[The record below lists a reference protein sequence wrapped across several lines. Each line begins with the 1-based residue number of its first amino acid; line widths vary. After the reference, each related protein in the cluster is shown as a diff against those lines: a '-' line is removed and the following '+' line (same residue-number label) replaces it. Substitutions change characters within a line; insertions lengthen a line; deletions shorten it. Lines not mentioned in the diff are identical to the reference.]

1 MTTTAIRQK
10 LMTYVADADESK
22 VKALYVLLE
31 KDMEEDE
38 DIILTPDQLDMVEKE
53 RQAHL
58 NKQTKSYSRQEA
70 TEIIR
75 GKRNF

>member
-38 DIILTPDQLDMVEKE
+38 DIILTPDQLPTVPVP
-53 RQAHL
+53 AH
-58 NKQTKSYSRQEA
+58 
-70 TEIIR
+70 
-75 GKRNF
+75 